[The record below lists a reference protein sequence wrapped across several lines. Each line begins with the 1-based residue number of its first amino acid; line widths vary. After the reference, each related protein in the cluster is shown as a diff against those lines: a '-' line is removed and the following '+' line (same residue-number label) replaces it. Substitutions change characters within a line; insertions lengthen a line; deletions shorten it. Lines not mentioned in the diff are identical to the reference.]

1 MAKGVNGTI
10 DNSTQTTVQRNTQTN
25 RNNNSGISSR
35 LGVAN
40 DTYYSSSTGLFP
52 DSPVNNI
59 TKRNYIDSEDRGN
72 LFRTELEGDPD
83 IYNVYKRVVDREK
96 YVVGYGFD
104 GNSPA
109 YMDYSHPEN
118 PFMVGEIL
126 NLEVLKSGESHI
138 TDNKIINYRGVP
150 DPVVNNINDPE
161 TERNNSDD
169 LSLGERKNNDLY
181 GSESSEYRRSSQT
194 SLITNNTDLANTYND
209 SIDTIGKYFTNNY

>member
-10 DNSTQTTVQRNTQTN
+10 DNSTQTNVQRNTQTN

-59 TKRNYIDSEDRGN
+59 EKRDYIDPEDRGN
-72 LFRTELEGDPD
+72 LFRGDPD
-83 IYNVYKRVVDREK
+83 IYNVYKEVVDREA
-96 YVVGYGFD
+96 YAVGYGFD
-104 GNSPA
+104 GNSSA
-109 YMDYSHPEN
+109 YMNYSHPEN
-118 PFMVGEIL
+118 PFIVDGIL
-126 NLEVLKSGESHI
+126 NLDLLKSGESHVA
-138 TDNKIINYRGVP
+138 DNKIINYRGVP
-150 DPVVNNINDPE
+150 DPVVNDINDPE
-161 TERNNSDD
+161 TEIDNSDD

-181 GSESSEYRRSSQT
+181 GSESSEYRKSSQT
-194 SLITNNTDLANTYND
+194 SLITNSDDSSSTYND